1 MRGFFLD
8 NEFLSSDVAHVNR
21 EQLQIT
27 GLTGVEVTLDI
38 AGPGSRSYAFVIDWH
53 IRLLFALA
61 WFVVGMLVASTLGL
75 AVPSLRSV
83 PREVTNIAIIP
94 ALCIYFFYHPVLEVL
109 MRGRTPGKRMA
120 GVRIVTRN
128 GGTPATGA
136 LIIRNLF
143 RLIDSLPTLYLVG
156 LVTCILSAQRVRVG
170 DMAAGTLLVLD
181 DARAAKSL
189 EQLGTLVTQS
199 GLPLQIV
206 ELVVDVLHRWQFLDL
221 QKRDA
226 LARSILA
233 QVEPDLTPAVL
244 ERLHDTELQRRL
256 RTLLSPRTAV

>member
-1 MRGFFLD
+1 
-8 NEFLSSDVAHVNR
+8 
-21 EQLQIT
+21 
-27 GLTGVEVTLDI
+27 
-38 AGPGSRSYAFVIDWH
+38 VIDWH
-53 IRLLFALA
+53 IRVLFALA
-61 WFVVGMLVASTLGL
+61 WFVVGMLVVSTLGFAL
-75 AVPSLRSV
+75 PSLRSM
-83 PREVTNIAIIP
+83 PRGVSSIAVIP

-156 LVTCILSAQRVRVG
+156 LVTCLLSAQRVRVG

-181 DARAAKSL
+181 DTKAAKSL
-189 EQLGTLVTQS
+189 GQLATLVTQS
-199 GLPLQIV
+199 GLPLQMV
-206 ELVVDVLHRWQFLDL
+206 ELIVDVLSRWQFLEQ

-226 LARSILA
+226 LARSILLR
-233 QVEPDLTPAVL
+233 VEPNLTAEIVD
-244 ERLHDTELQRRL
+244 RLNDIELQRRL
-256 RTLLSPRTAV
+256 RVLLNPSRTA

>member
-1 MRGFFLD
+1 V
-8 NEFLSSDVAHVNR
+8 DVARLDR

-27 GLTGVEVTLDI
+27 GLTGVDVTLDI

-53 IRLLFALA
+53 IRVLFALA
-61 WFVVGMLVASTLGL
+61 WFVVGMLVVSTLGFAL
-75 AVPSLRSV
+75 PSLRSM
-83 PREVTNIAIIP
+83 PRGVSSIAVIP

-156 LVTCILSAQRVRVG
+156 LVTCLLSAQRVRVG

-181 DARAAKSL
+181 DSKAAKSL
-189 EQLGTLVTQS
+189 GQLATLVTQS
-199 GLPLQIV
+199 GLPLQMV
-206 ELVVDVLHRWQFLDL
+206 ELIVDVLSRWQFLEQ

-226 LARSILA
+226 LARSILLR
-233 QVEPDLTPAVL
+233 VEPNLSAEILD
-244 ERLHDTELQRRL
+244 RLNDIELQRRL
-256 RTLLSPRTAV
+256 RVLLNPSRTT